1 MLHLRVIAPA
11 DLTEQVL
18 AVLHETPGATGI
30 VLVPKAGQTPPGDL
44 VTADLA
50 REAAN
55 DVLDGLDAL
64 QLRER
69 GIVALEEIDTALSAA
84 ADRAEAE
91 VPGESQD
98 AVVWHQIEDRTEEQ
112 SRLSWVFVLFLTI
125 ATIFAG
131 IGVLLDQPILIV
143 GAMVVG
149 PEFGPLAG
157 ICVGLARRHV
167 KLLRQS
173 VQALLVG
180 FVIAIGVTVLL
191 TLLGHAAGLVDSDM
205 LNGDRPLT
213 RFISNPDVL
222 SFVVAFLAGIVG
234 MLSLTAPRSG
244 ALIGVLISVT
254 TVPAAGNA
262 AVALALDGPSAA
274 TGSLWQ
280 LLVNMGGIILSGTLT
295 LLVAR
300 MASWNGRVGRYWEG
314 SRSRRR

>member
-1 MLHLRVIAPA
+1 MLHLRVIAPT

-18 AVLHETPGATGI
+18 ETLNETPGATGI
-30 VLVPKAGQTPPGDL
+30 VLLRKAGQTPPGDL

-50 REAAN
+50 REAVN
-55 DVLDGLDAL
+55 DVLDGLDRL
-64 QLRER
+64 HLREH
-69 GIVALEEIDTALSAA
+69 GIVTLEEIDTALSVAA
-84 ADRAEAE
+84 EQAEAA
-91 VPGESQD
+91 VPGEGQD
-98 AVVWHQIEDRTEEQ
+98 AVVWRQIEERTDED
-112 SRLSWVFVLFLTI
+112 STLSWVFVIFLTI

-157 ICVGLARRHV
+157 ICVALARWRPTA
-167 KLLRQS
+167 LWRS
-173 VQALLVG
+173 VQALIVG
-180 FVIAIGVTVLL
+180 FIIAIGVTVLL
-191 TLLGHAAGLVDSDM
+191 TLLGHRAGLVDEGM
-205 LNGDRPLT
+205 LNGHRPLT
-213 RFISNPDVL
+213 EFISSPDAL

-234 MLSLTAPRSG
+234 MLSLTAARSG

-262 AVALALDGPSAA
+262 AVALALDSPSAA
-274 TGSLWQ
+274 TGSVWQ

-300 MASWNGRVGRYWEG
+300 MVSWSGRERP
-314 SRSRRR
+314 RRG